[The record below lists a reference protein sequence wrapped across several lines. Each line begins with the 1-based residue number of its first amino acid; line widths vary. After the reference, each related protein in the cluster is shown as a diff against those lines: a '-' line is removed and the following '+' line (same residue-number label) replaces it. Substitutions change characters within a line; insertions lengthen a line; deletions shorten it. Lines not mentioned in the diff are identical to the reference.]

1 MTPVEAL
8 QKSLAAEHAAV
19 FLYGV
24 LGARTSGSQ
33 DPALLG
39 RLQRAFEDHRAQRDA
54 LTVLISAQ
62 DADPV
67 ASLVDYR
74 LPGSLGAPDQVVATA
89 RTIEQRVTRTY
100 GELVA
105 NTAGGDRH
113 WAIGSLDRSALREA
127 SFGAQVG
134 NFPGLD

>member
-8 QKSLAAEHAAV
+8 QKTLAAEHAAV

-33 DPALLG
+33 DRALLG
-39 RLQRAFEDHRAQRDA
+39 HLQRTFADHRAQRDA
-54 LTVLISAQ
+54 LTVLVSAH

-67 ASLVDYR
+67 PSLVDYA
-74 LPGSLGAPDQVVATA
+74 LPGPVSTPAQVVATA

-105 NTAGGDRH
+105 STAGTDRR